1 MAILPNRRLLEYVAA
16 RHLIAASPGQTSSR
30 PVPTSLTN
38 PVSRPLLFQELT
50 SDISVIEVMKMN
62 LEAIGKLLL
71 TVMVVSFGTTSAFA
85 ASGNLPIRTGPAPY
99 TSKHVPHI
107 QVGVEPVPEISAAF
121 LRRVDEIPGVSIH
134 DTIIS
139 IAGALGFWLDENM
152 PLAHPEVI
160 VKGREFGHIHPD
172 GSLHIALSP
181 DLAAR
186 AIKAGW
192 AIYHPWAKTRPGWEG
207 FVMIYTPRTM
217 AEMET
222 VIQLVQGSYEFITG
236 KAATE

>member
-1 MAILPNRRLLEYVAA
+1 LINPIPGSLVFQGPTLENSGTGVKKMIFKFTGS
-16 RHLIAASPGQTSSR
+16 LFLIIAAITFG
-30 PVPTSLTN
+30 SLA
-38 PVSRPLLFQELT
+38 VL
-50 SDISVIEVMKMN
+50 
-62 LEAIGKLLL
+62 
-71 TVMVVSFGTTSAFA
+71 A
-85 ASGNLPIRTGPAPY
+85 ASGDLPIRTGPAPY

-107 QVGVEPVPEISAAF
+107 QVGVEPVPEISKAF
-121 LRRVDEIPGVSIH
+121 LRRIDAIPGVSIH

-139 IAGALGFWLDENM
+139 IAGALGFWLDDGM

-160 VKGREFGHIHPD
+160 VRGREFGHIHPD

-192 AIYHPWAKTRPGWEG
+192 AIAHPWAKTRPGWEG

-222 VIQLVQGSYEFITG
+222 VVQIVQGSYDFITG
-236 KAATE
+236 KGAAD